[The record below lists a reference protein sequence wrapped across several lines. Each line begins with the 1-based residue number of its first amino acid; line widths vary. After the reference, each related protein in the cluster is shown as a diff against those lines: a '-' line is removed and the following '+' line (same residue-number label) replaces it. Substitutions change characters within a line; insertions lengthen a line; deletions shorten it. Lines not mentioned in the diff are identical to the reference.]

1 MSDINLEEI
10 NKRICN
16 RDDCFYWQTDRKI
29 SAEEAALI
37 WKDRHSAITNE
48 ELFSKI
54 NPELTNDKLKYI
66 EPFDENAQTSLGN
79 VNSIRIGVLE
89 SDKKVIIRCHPKGVK
104 NGYFYSESLAS
115 KIALEHGIPAY
126 KTYTIHELSSEDDI
140 SYQVIE
146 QLPGDTIQFYLKKH
160 PEKEEELVY
169 EMGRTMA
176 KLHKIK
182 IEGFGPFINE
192 EAKKG
197 HLIGRFTSLHD
208 SINAGLEENL
218 DRLVKY
224 DILSRDVANKM
235 KALFK
240 NNPLLDFEESVLVH
254 NDFADWNLLTD
265 GNTVSGVIDWD
276 ECVGGHPIQEIACWS
291 TFFDPERI
299 IPFLK
304 GYYSD
309 TKKPENFD
317 ELFQLFRL
325 RYTISK
331 MALRI
336 KRYTYE
342 QTPFLKGMIE
352 KGEKHLEE
360 LIKIFNLEDTIVKKK
375 TII

>member
-1 MSDINLEEI
+1 MPSIDLKEI
-10 NKRICN
+10 NERICDRSN
-16 RDDCFYWQTDRKI
+16 CFYWQTDRRI

-48 ELFSKI
+48 ELFEKI
-54 NPELTNDKLKYI
+54 NSDLSDDKLKYI
-66 EPFDENAQTSLGN
+66 EPFDVNAQTSFGN

-89 SDKKVIIRCHPKGVK
+89 SGKKVIIRCHPKGVK

-115 KIALEHGIPAY
+115 KIALDYGIPAY
-126 KTYTIHELSSEDDI
+126 RTYTIHDLSSDDDI

-146 QLPGDTIQFYLKKH
+146 KLSGDTIQFYLKEH
-160 PEKEEELVY
+160 PEKEEQLVY
-169 EMGRTMA
+169 EMGKTMA
-176 KLHKIK
+176 KLHNIK
-182 IEGFGPFINE
+182 VEGFGPFSNE
-192 EAKKG
+192 EAKN
-197 HLIGRFTSLHD
+197 GRLVGTFKTLHD
-208 SINAGLEENL
+208 SINAGLDENL

-224 DILSRDVANKM
+224 NILSREVADKM
-235 KALFK
+235 KSLFE
-240 NNPLLDFEESVLVH
+240 NNPLLDSNESVLVH

-265 GNTVSGVIDWD
+265 GNTISGVIDWD

-299 IPFLK
+299 GSFLK
-304 GYYSD
+304 GYFSE
-309 TKKPENFD
+309 TKRPDNFE

-342 QTPFLKGMIE
+342 QTPFLKSMIE
-352 KGEKHLEE
+352 KGEKHLKE
-360 LIKIFNLEDTIVKKK
+360 LSEIFNLSDDKK
-375 TII
+375 TLN

>member
-1 MSDINLEEI
+1 MPSIDLKAINE
-10 NKRICN
+10 RICDRSN
-16 RDDCFYWQTDRKI
+16 CFYWQTDRRI

-48 ELFSKI
+48 ELFEKI
-54 NPELTNDKLKYI
+54 NSDLSDDKLKNI
-66 EPFDENAQTSLGN
+66 EPFDVNAQTSFGN

-89 SDKKVIIRCHPKGVK
+89 SGKKVIIRCHPKGVK

-115 KIALEHGIPAY
+115 KIALDYGIPAY
-126 KTYTIHELSSEDDI
+126 RTYTIHDLSSDDDI

-146 QLPGDTIQFYLKKH
+146 KLSGDTIQFYLKEH
-160 PEKEEELVY
+160 PEKEEQLVY
-169 EMGRTMA
+169 EMGKTMA
-176 KLHKIK
+176 KLHNI
-182 IEGFGPFINE
+182 IVDGFGPFSNE
-192 EAKKG
+192 EAKNDRLVGTFK
-197 HLIGRFTSLHD
+197 TLHD
-208 SINAGLEENL
+208 SINAGLDENL

-224 DILSRDVANKM
+224 NILSREVADKM
-235 KALFK
+235 KSLFE
-240 NNPLLDFEESVLVH
+240 NNPLLDSNESVLVH

-265 GNTVSGVIDWD
+265 GNTISGVIDWD

-299 IPFLK
+299 GSFLK
-304 GYYSD
+304 GYFSE
-309 TKKPENFD
+309 TKRPDNFE

-342 QTPFLKGMIE
+342 QTPFLKSMIE
-352 KGEKHLEE
+352 KGEKHLKE
-360 LIKIFNLEDTIVKKK
+360 LAEFFNLSDDKK
-375 TII
+375 TLN

>member
-1 MSDINLEEI
+1 MSNINLEEI
-10 NKRICN
+10 NNRICD
-16 RDDCFYWQTDRKI
+16 RSDCFYWQTDRKI
-29 SAEEAALI
+29 SVEEAALI

-48 ELFSKI
+48 ELFNKI
-54 NPELTNDKLKYI
+54 NSELKEDRLKYI
-66 EPFDENAQTSLGN
+66 EPFDINAQTSVGN
-79 VNSIRIGVLE
+79 VNSIRVGVLE
-89 SDKKVIIRCHPKGVK
+89 SGKKVVIRCHPKGVK

-115 KIALEHGIPAY
+115 KVALENGIPAY
-126 KTYTIHELSSEDDI
+126 KTYIIHDLNDSNDI

-146 QLPGDTIQFYLKKH
+146 MLPGDSIEFYL
-160 PEKEEELVY
+160 EKYPDMENQLVY
-169 EMGRTMA
+169 EMGKTMA
-176 KLHKIK
+176 RLHKIK
-182 IEGFGPFINE
+182 VDGFGPFDNE

-197 HLIGRFTSLHD
+197 HLVGTFKTLHD
-208 SINAGLEENL
+208 SINAGLDENL

-224 DILSRDVANKM
+224 NILSKEVTVRIKTF
-235 KALFK
+235 FK
-240 NNPLLDFEESVLVH
+240 ENPLLESNESVLVH

-299 IPFLK
+299 EPFLK
-304 GYYSD
+304 GYYSE
-309 TKKPENFD
+309 TKKPDNFE

-342 QTPFLKGMIE
+342 QTPFMKSMIE

-360 LIKIFNLEDTIVKKK
+360 LIKIFKLEAENKKQK
-375 TII
+375 